1 MHRHMPTANDHDLSI
16 TSPQNGSDSCN
27 FPSKHDN
34 ERPDNHD
41 ISSTSS
47 SSSRSFG
54 NITGIHDKYTDFPFV
69 QSMMATEARRTLA
82 LKNDGAKQMK
92 YPKSNSGF
100 FQTLFILEGRAL
112 DRIFLPWIVA
122 TVWAAL
128 WAVVF
133 ETYFRQHALP
143 EGGNRNVREDYIES
157 ILQIVMNTTLGFLLI
172 FRLNRSA
179 TRFWVARGNWGIVI
193 VRSRTMM
200 SSILLHG
207 SHDAYNRDQA
217 IKWIAAFSIA
227 SMNHTRGIT
236 KGIDPETVEGV
247 LTRDELD
254 GVNSSIHPPLHAA
267 DRIRYHIGELFA
279 PTEWDDTKGNS
290 SEDTK
295 TTNFRD
301 ARFIAV
307 SDFRSKL
314 LVSLEEQLNVLIDEE
329 GAMERIKG
337 TPLPIVYV
345 THLRTWL
352 MLYLLSM
359 PYFWEESLGFTT
371 IPIVALLAFAL
382 LGLEGAAAEVEA
394 PFRKD
399 RTNHLDMNSYCLTVL
414 SSVLQQIRDDADRRI
429 HLSNR
434 KVK

>member
-1 MHRHMPTANDHDLSI
+1 MPTTKNNDNDLSK
-16 TSPQNGSDSCN
+16 TPPPNGSASGSSD
-27 FPSKHDN
+27 FPSKHES

-41 ISSTSS
+41 ISC
-47 SSSRSFG
+47 
-54 NITGIHDKYTDFPFV
+54 DKYSDFPFV

-82 LKNDGAKQMK
+82 LANDGAKQMK

-100 FQTLFILEGRAL
+100 FQTLFVLEGRAL
-112 DRIFLPWIVA
+112 DRIFLPWTVV
-122 TVWAAL
+122 TVWAGL
-128 WAVVF
+128 WAAVF
-133 ETYFRQHALP
+133 ETYFRQHVLP
-143 EGGNRNVREDYIES
+143 VGERNGREDYIES

-193 VRSRTMM
+193 AKSRTMIGT
-200 SSILLHG
+200 ILLHG
-207 SHDAYNRDQA
+207 SHDPYNRDQA

-227 SMNHTRGIT
+227 SMNYTRGIT
-236 KGIDPETVEGV
+236 EGIDPETVEGV

-254 GVNSSIHPPLHAA
+254 GVNSAVHPPLHAA
-267 DRIRYHIGELFA
+267 DRVRYHMGELFA

-290 SEDTK
+290 SEDDTK
-295 TTNFRD
+295 TASFRN
-301 ARFIAV
+301 ARFMAV
-307 SDFRSKL
+307 SDFRSSL

-352 MLYLLSM
+352 MLYLLSV
-359 PYFWEESLGFTT
+359 PYFWEESLGFAT

-414 SSVLQQIRDDADRRI
+414 SNVLQQIRDDADRRI
-429 HLSNR
+429 HLRN
-434 KVK
+434 KKK